1 MPAAQREV
9 SGRYRT
15 IADIV
20 AGCAI
25 SGMNSRLIY
34 WPSLFVAALGGTVVG
49 IGWAYEPARTLLAR
63 PLALLAAAVTTV
75 LFLRMLLDPRC
86 HRGIGAAN
94 REMMGGSGF
103 KFRLTPIFDP
113 DWGIFGSRAGSP
125 LLLTIRAILFV
136 EFGAAVVLSGG
147 VPDLLHLA
155 AASFAVAMMLS
166 LLNVSLGRTASSA
179 SGASPRPQ

>member
-86 HRGIGAAN
+86 HRGIG
-94 REMMGGSGF
+94 
-103 KFRLTPIFDP
+103 
-113 DWGIFGSRAGSP
+113 RAGSP

>member
-75 LFLRMLLDPRC
+75 LFLRMLLDPR
-86 HRGIGAAN
+86 
-94 REMMGGSGF
+94 F

-147 VPDLLHLA
+147 VPALLRLA

>member
-75 LFLRMLLDPRC
+75 LFLRMLLDPR
-86 HRGIGAAN
+86 
-94 REMMGGSGF
+94 F